1 MLSRT
6 YWIRLRPAL
15 LLFGSLRCFFPVQ
28 LHAKQRPPAAVSVGG
43 RSTTVSLPDIRGT
56 CGSVAE
62 CSTAAVKHKQI
73 MYKLA
78 HLLPSV
84 KPATSTNDRLCRF
97 VSKCWSRERGVM
109 RLEVFAEDFLEAAEL
124 LRDYGVQ
131 EVFDLKRTSRN
142 VRFTNLEQ
150 INELG

>member
-1 MLSRT
+1 
-6 YWIRLRPAL
+6 
-15 LLFGSLRCFFPVQ
+15 
-28 LHAKQRPPAAVSVGG
+28 
-43 RSTTVSLPDIRGT
+43 
-56 CGSVAE
+56 
-62 CSTAAVKHKQI
+62 
-73 MYKLA
+73 
-78 HLLPSV
+78 
-84 KPATSTNDRLCRF
+84 
-97 VSKCWSRERGVM
+97 M